1 MTEYSN
7 NIRNILFVLTVL
19 IILYGAYKALFVTN
33 EGLTIQQKELKKI
46 ICKKGKTKSKKC
58 VLLKCGIK
66 NLKAKK
72 TQFAVIKQGRSF
84 KCIKFCKGKKRFKL
98 KSKSKKGYKCVK

>member
-7 NIRNILFVLTVL
+7 NIRNILFVLAVL

-33 EGLTIQQKELKKI
+33 EGLTIQQKELKKK
-46 ICKKGKTKSKKC
+46 ICKKGKKKSKKC

-72 TQFAVIKQGRSF
+72 TQFAVIKQGRRF
-84 KCIKFCKGKKRFKL
+84 RCKKFCKGNTQFML
-98 KSKSKKGYKCVK
+98 NSKSKKGYKCVK